1 MTTNEV
7 HVLLVEDNA
16 ADADLTR
23 ETLGLAKFEIKLSVA
38 RDGVEALE
46 FLNGAGPWERPGQP
60 TLILLD
66 LNLPRKDGR
75 QVLAVLKSDDQ
86 LRRIPVVIFSCSDS
100 EDDIT
105 NCYHLGANCYIVK
118 PVDLQAYREIVR
130 ALERFWLGAVTL
142 PRRDGHSS
150 ATQIG
155 YEQ

>member
-1 MTTNEV
+1 MTTDAI

-16 ADADLTR
+16 ADVDLTR
-23 ETLGLAKFEIKLSVA
+23 ETLDLAKFDGKLSVV
-38 RDGVEALE
+38 RDGVEAIE
-46 FLNGAGPWERPGQP
+46 FLNRVGSWEQSGQP

-86 LRRIPVVIFSCSDS
+86 FRRIPVVVLSCSDS